1 MNLTTRDMVKI
12 SLFAS
17 LTAVGGLLTI
27 PLPFNLVPITLQT
40 FFTYL
45 SGVVLGPLL
54 GPMSQL
60 IYILLGCLNLPVFA
74 GGTAGFGVLLG
85 PTGGYLWGFIA
96 ASFVIGI
103 MVRGKRKAWR
113 LVLALAIGTLVIY
126 LCGLIQLMFV
136 ARLSLTQALWTGM
149 IVFLPGD
156 LLKIVLASQVA
167 LKLPPKLM
175 QF

>member
-1 MNLTTRDMVKI
+1 MYLTTRDMVKV

-17 LTAVGGLLTI
+17 LTAAGGLLTI

-45 SGVVLGPLL
+45 SGIVLGPLL
-54 GPMSQL
+54 GPLSQL
-60 IYILLGCLNLPVFA
+60 IYVLLGCLNLPVFA

-96 ASFVIGI
+96 ASFIIGI
-103 MVRGKRKAWR
+103 MTRGNRKAWR
-113 LVLALAIGTLVIY
+113 LALALAIGTLVIY
-126 LCGLIQLMFV
+126 LCGLSQLMLV
-136 ARLSLTQALWTGM
+136 ARLSPAQALWAGM

-175 QF
+175 QL

>member
-1 MNLTTRDMVKI
+1 MSLTTRDMVKV

-17 LTAVGGLLTI
+17 LTAAGGLLTI

-45 SGVVLGPLL
+45 SGIVLGPLL
-54 GPMSQL
+54 GPMSQF

-74 GGTAGFGVLLG
+74 GGTSGFGVLLG
-85 PTGGYLWGFIA
+85 PTGGYLWGFMA

-103 MVRGKRKAWR
+103 MERGNRKAWR
-113 LVLALAIGTLVIY
+113 LALALAIGTLVIY
-126 LCGLIQLMFV
+126 LCGLIQLMLV
-136 ARLSLTQALWTGM
+136 ARLSLTQALWSGM

-156 LLKIVLASQVA
+156 LMKIVLASQVA

-175 QF
+175 QL